1 MLILVP
7 LGVAGHELSAPLAP
21 TGAPLDPTRAPLDPT
36 RAPWAPLASPG
47 RVLELSRTRP
57 GLL

>member
-7 LGVAGHELSAPLAP
+7 PGVAGHELSAPLDPTGAPLAP

-36 RAPWAPLASPG
+36 GAPRAS
-47 RVLELSRTRP
+47 SRKF
-57 GLL
+57 